1 MTDDVKTTI
10 QRLERAESHDD
21 SALIGAAQVLMAYQG
36 KGGAPVQVAMDDLS
50 STDAVLH
57 LIDDIVPGWTI
68 RIKGKAMEPDG
79 HWQCTLR
86 RSSARDNDE
95 FIGAGRGKVLSHAL
109 VSALLATVNYIQA
122 HDRIA

>member
-1 MTDDVKTTI
+1 MTEDLQMTVH
-10 QRLERAESHDD
+10 RLEQAENHDD
-21 SALIGAAQVLMAYQG
+21 SALLGAAEILMRYQG
-36 KGGAPVQVAMDDLS
+36 KKGAPEPVALDHLS

-57 LIDDIVPGWTI
+57 LIDAIVPGWTI
-68 RIKGKAMEPDG
+68 RIKGKAIEPNG

-95 FIGAGRGKVLSHAL
+95 FIGSGRGKVLSHAL
-109 VSALLATVNYIQA
+109 VSALLNTVNYLQA